1 MVDVGQNELTTVEG
15 DEPKTFSHALRVP
28 NFFREEPGR
37 LMGYQAFRECTDQ
50 RGLAHSRKSGDENVG
65 CVGVA
70 LLQVSELPLR
80 LRLIA
85 QVWRLW
91 IVMWLP
97 S

>member
-15 DEPKTFSHALRVP
+15 HEPKTFSRALRVP

-37 LMGYQAFRECTDQ
+37 LIGRQAFRECTDQ
-50 RGLAHSRKSGDENVG
+50 RGLAHSRESGDENVG
-65 CVGVA
+65 SISVA
-70 LLQVSELPLR
+70 VLQFSQLPLR

-91 IVMWLP
+91 ILMWLP